1 MKKVPRLIL
10 CIVVLMGGSALLFW
24 LELRSRHDLFLSP
37 LYSYLVQFVT
47 YFLLG
52 LLAAPTQPDKDAARA
67 VSRALGLLSLI
78 ILVLPLIPLTYLGT
92 VRAFV
97 LHTHLAIL
105 SSFVLG
111 CVIRAE
117 HRLALR
123 KREQ

>member
-10 CIVVLMGGSALLFW
+10 CIVV
-24 LELRSRHDLFLSP
+24 RSRHDLFLSP

-92 VRAFV
+92 VRAFL